1 LSPRKDIKL
10 LQYDKIRLMK
20 SIQKKIFR
28 QHWKVVYT
36 FCFLQDSECDGGTM
50 KEGKTKINEELV
62 ITRIQYRVGRTWEK
76 RQTLCNQLKL
86 HGYVGPFYDFNLFF
100 DIFCC
105 WGSRSRLRLD
115 TQAD

>member
-1 LSPRKDIKL
+1 
-10 LQYDKIRLMK
+10 MK

-76 RQTLCNQLKL
+76 RQSFVQPTQVAWLC
-86 HGYVGPFYDFNLFF
+86 
-100 DIFCC
+100 
-105 WGSRSRLRLD
+105 GSILWL
-115 TQAD
+115 